1 MMDFYPSNSILYVL
15 LTSDIAIKVLIVQ
28 KGAVKSVEIN
38 PAANEIWEFLMKSEG
53 FTVNFAL
60 KYSYLNSNSESK

>member
-1 MMDFYPSNSILYVL
+1 MDFYPSNSILYVL

-38 PAANEIWEFLMKSEG
+38 PAANEI
-53 FTVNFAL
+53 
-60 KYSYLNSNSESK
+60 